1 MNNPFPKSNFF
12 NTPDSPNALLQYIE
26 QMSVSERNIGMLI
39 AAMAMNLAHKMF
51 EDATQ
56 EKE

>member
-12 NTPDSPNALLQYIE
+12 ITPDSLDDLVRYIE
-26 QMSVSERNIGMLI
+26 NMAGEEKRLAMLI
-39 AAMAMNLAHKMF
+39 AAMSMNLAHKMF

-56 EKE
+56 EKK

>member
-12 NTPDSPNALLQYIE
+12 ITPDSLDDLVRYIE
-26 QMSVSERNIGMLI
+26 NMAGEEKRLAMLI
-39 AAMAMNLAHKMF
+39 AAMSMNLAHKMF